1 MSETRAT
8 GPSSVGQAITATKKL
23 HVGNL
28 SYAVNEDQL
37 KAMFETAGHKVISV
51 HMPRDRDSGSPR
63 GFAFVEFASLDE
75 ARAAAT
81 ALSGKKLGG
90 RPLQIGESRK
100 ATGID
105 AQHSAAAKKRPPRKG
120 PPRKGPPRRG
130 QAKAPIVVKRGG
142 PRGTP

>member
-1 MSETRAT
+1 MSAAPPS
-8 GPSSVGQAITATKKL
+8 GPRDGLPAKAATKKL

-37 KAMFETAGHKVISV
+37 KLMFETAGHKVISV

-63 GFAFVEFASLDE
+63 GFAFVEFESLDA

-81 ALSGKKLGG
+81 DLSGMKLAG

-100 ATGID
+100 ATGVE
-105 AQHSAAAKKRPPRKG
+105 AERASAKKRPPRKG
-120 PPRKGPPRRG
+120 PPRKGPPQRG
-130 QAKAPIVVKRGG
+130 RAKAPIVVKRGG
-142 PRGTP
+142 PRSAP

>member
-1 MSETRAT
+1 MSAAPADRP
-8 GPSSVGQAITATKKL
+8 GSSSPTVTATKKL

-37 KAMFETAGHKVISV
+37 KAMFETAGHTVISV

-63 GFAFVEFASLDE
+63 GFAFVEFASLE
-75 ARAAAT
+75 AARAAAT
-81 ALSGKKLGG
+81 DLSGKKLGG

-100 ATGID
+100 ATGVE
-105 AQHSAAAKKRPPRKG
+105 AQRAAAKKRPPRKG

-142 PRGTP
+142 PRGLP